1 MAVRS
6 SDDFIALYSQIYFA
20 CHTRHVHDPESG
32 TRVSA
37 RQASILSHLD
47 SVEPTPLS
55 QLASHMGVTVSTMS
69 IAVDRLVRQGYVV
82 RDRAESDGRV
92 RHVRLTAA
100 GERLRAAQKV
110 LDARLVRAML
120 SRLSPADRRDA
131 LRGLELL
138 GAAAREQTKERRS
151 DQPTAPSAPLT
162 VTNLVSHGARY
173 ALGARDHRPASL
185 VVVLIVCVVGY
196 VLPKSHVASVSARFA
211 APPDSIWTS
220 LTDVAAFP
228 QWRPGLSQRRAPA

>member
-6 SDDFIALYSQIYFA
+6 SDDFITLYSQIYFA

-82 RDRAESDGRV
+82 RDRAESDARV
-92 RHVRLTAA
+92 RHVRLTTA

-110 LDARLVRAML
+110 LEPQLVRAML
-120 SRLSPADRRDA
+120 SRLSPAERRDA

-138 GAAAREQTKERRS
+138 GKAAREQTKERRS
-151 DQPTAPSAPLT
+151 NQP
-162 VTNLVSHGARY
+162 
-173 ALGARDHRPASL
+173 
-185 VVVLIVCVVGY
+185 
-196 VLPKSHVASVSARFA
+196 LPRQ
-211 APPDSIWTS
+211 P
-220 LTDVAAFP
+220 
-228 QWRPGLSQRRAPA
+228 R

>member
-6 SDDFIALYSQIYFA
+6 SDDFITLYSQIYFA

-82 RDRAESDGRV
+82 RDRAESDARV
-92 RHVRLTAA
+92 RHVRLTTA
-100 GERLRAAQKV
+100 GERLRAAQTV
-110 LDARLVRAML
+110 LEPQLVRAML
-120 SRLSPADRRDA
+120 SRLSPAERRDA

-138 GAAAREQTKERRS
+138 GTAAREQTKERRS
-151 DQPTAPSAPLT
+151 NQP
-162 VTNLVSHGARY
+162 
-173 ALGARDHRPASL
+173 
-185 VVVLIVCVVGY
+185 
-196 VLPKSHVASVSARFA
+196 LPR
-211 APPDSIWTS
+211 
-220 LTDVAAFP
+220 
-228 QWRPGLSQRRAPA
+228 QRR

>member
-6 SDDFIALYSQIYFA
+6 SDDFITLYSQIYFA

-37 RQASILSHLD
+37 RQASILSHVD

-82 RDRAESDGRV
+82 RDRAESDARV
-92 RHVRLTAA
+92 RHVRLTTA
-100 GERLRAAQKV
+100 GERLRATQKV
-110 LDARLVRAML
+110 LEPRLVRAML
-120 SRLSPADRRDA
+120 SRLSPTERRDA

-138 GAAAREQTKERRS
+138 GTAAREQTKERRS
-151 DQPTAPSAPLT
+151 NQP
-162 VTNLVSHGARY
+162 
-173 ALGARDHRPASL
+173 
-185 VVVLIVCVVGY
+185 
-196 VLPKSHVASVSARFA
+196 LPR
-211 APPDSIWTS
+211 
-220 LTDVAAFP
+220 
-228 QWRPGLSQRRAPA
+228 QRR

>member
-6 SDDFIALYSQIYFA
+6 SDDFIAAYSQIYFA

-82 RDRAESDGRV
+82 RDRAESDARV
-92 RHVRLTAA
+92 RHVRLTPA
-100 GERLRAAQKV
+100 GERLRSAQKV
-110 LDARLVRAML
+110 LEPRLVRAML
-120 SRLSPADRRDA
+120 SHLSPADRRAA

-138 GAAAREQTKERRS
+138 GSAAREQTKERRS
-151 DQPTAPSAPLT
+151 DQP
-162 VTNLVSHGARY
+162 
-173 ALGARDHRPASL
+173 
-185 VVVLIVCVVGY
+185 
-196 VLPKSHVASVSARFA
+196 LPR
-211 APPDSIWTS
+211 
-220 LTDVAAFP
+220 
-228 QWRPGLSQRRAPA
+228 QRR

>member
-6 SDDFIALYSQIYFA
+6 SVEFIDLYSQIFFA

-47 SVEPTPLS
+47 TVDPTPLS

-82 RDRAESDGRV
+82 RDRAESDARV

-100 GERLRAAQKV
+100 GERLRAAQRV
-110 LDARLVRAML
+110 LDPRLVRAML

-138 GAAAREQTKERRS
+138 GAAAREQARERRS
-151 DQPTAPSAPLT
+151 DQP
-162 VTNLVSHGARY
+162 
-173 ALGARDHRPASL
+173 
-185 VVVLIVCVVGY
+185 
-196 VLPKSHVASVSARFA
+196 LPR
-211 APPDSIWTS
+211 
-220 LTDVAAFP
+220 
-228 QWRPGLSQRRAPA
+228 QRR

>member
-82 RDRAESDGRV
+82 RDRAESDARV
-92 RHVRLTAA
+92 RHVRLTTA

-110 LDARLVRAML
+110 LEPQLVRAML
-120 SRLSPADRRDA
+120 SRLSPAERRDA

-138 GAAAREQTKERRS
+138 GTAAREQTKERRTN
-151 DQPTAPSAPLT
+151 QP
-162 VTNLVSHGARY
+162 
-173 ALGARDHRPASL
+173 
-185 VVVLIVCVVGY
+185 
-196 VLPKSHVASVSARFA
+196 LPR
-211 APPDSIWTS
+211 
-220 LTDVAAFP
+220 
-228 QWRPGLSQRRAPA
+228 QRR

>member
-6 SDDFIALYSQIYFA
+6 SDDFIDLYSQIYFA

-55 QLASHMGVTVSTMS
+55 QLATHMGVTVSTMS
-69 IAVDRLVRQGYVV
+69 ISIDRLVRQGYVV
-82 RDRAESDGRV
+82 RDRAETDARV
-92 RHVRLTAA
+92 RHVRLTQA

-110 LDARLVRAML
+110 LDPRLVRAML
-120 SRLSPADRRDA
+120 SRLSPADRSDA

-138 GAAAREQTKERRS
+138 GAAARDQVKARRE
-151 DQPTAPSAPLT
+151 DE
-162 VTNLVSHGARY
+162 G
-173 ALGARDHRPASL
+173 
-185 VVVLIVCVVGY
+185 
-196 VLPKSHVASVSARFA
+196 
-211 APPDSIWTS
+211 
-220 LTDVAAFP
+220 
-228 QWRPGLSQRRAPA
+228 GLAVRRQR

>member
-6 SDDFIALYSQIYFA
+6 SDDFITLYSQIYFA

-82 RDRAESDGRV
+82 RDRAESDARV
-92 RHVRLTAA
+92 RHVRLTTA

-110 LDARLVRAML
+110 LEPRLVRAML
-120 SRLSPADRRDA
+120 SRLSPAERRDA

-138 GAAAREQTKERRS
+138 GKAAREQTKERRS
-151 DQPTAPSAPLT
+151 NQP
-162 VTNLVSHGARY
+162 
-173 ALGARDHRPASL
+173 
-185 VVVLIVCVVGY
+185 
-196 VLPKSHVASVSARFA
+196 LPRQ
-211 APPDSIWTS
+211 P
-220 LTDVAAFP
+220 
-228 QWRPGLSQRRAPA
+228 R

>member
-6 SDDFIALYSQIYFA
+6 SNDFIALYSQIYFA

-82 RDRAESDGRV
+82 RDRAESDARV
-92 RHVRLTAA
+92 RHVRLTTA

-110 LDARLVRAML
+110 LEPQLVRAML
-120 SRLSPADRRDA
+120 SRLSPAERRDA

-138 GAAAREQTKERRS
+138 GTAAREQTKERRS
-151 DQPTAPSAPLT
+151 NQP
-162 VTNLVSHGARY
+162 
-173 ALGARDHRPASL
+173 
-185 VVVLIVCVVGY
+185 
-196 VLPKSHVASVSARFA
+196 LPR
-211 APPDSIWTS
+211 
-220 LTDVAAFP
+220 
-228 QWRPGLSQRRAPA
+228 QRR

>member
-6 SDDFIALYSQIYFA
+6 SDDFITLYSQIYFA

-82 RDRAESDGRV
+82 RDRAESDARV
-92 RHVRLTAA
+92 RHVRLTTA

-110 LDARLVRAML
+110 LEPQLVRAML
-120 SRLSPADRRDA
+120 SRLSPTERRDA

-138 GAAAREQTKERRS
+138 GTAAREQTKERRS
-151 DQPTAPSAPLT
+151 NQP
-162 VTNLVSHGARY
+162 
-173 ALGARDHRPASL
+173 
-185 VVVLIVCVVGY
+185 
-196 VLPKSHVASVSARFA
+196 LPR
-211 APPDSIWTS
+211 
-220 LTDVAAFP
+220 
-228 QWRPGLSQRRAPA
+228 QRR

>member
-6 SDDFIALYSQIYFA
+6 SDDFIDLYSQIYFA
-20 CHTRHVHDPESG
+20 CHTRHVHDPDSG

-55 QLASHMGVTVSTMS
+55 QLATHLGVTVSTMS

-82 RDRAESDGRV
+82 RDRAETDARV
-92 RHVRLTAA
+92 RHIRLTQA

-110 LDARLVRAML
+110 LEPRLVRAML
-120 SRLSPADRRDA
+120 SHLSPADRKAA

-138 GAAAREQTKERRS
+138 GSAAREQVKTRR
-151 DQPTAPSAPLT
+151 D
-162 VTNLVSHGARY
+162 
-173 ALGARDHRPASL
+173 DE
-185 VVVLIVCVVGY
+185 
-196 VLPKSHVASVSARFA
+196 
-211 APPDSIWTS
+211 
-220 LTDVAAFP
+220 
-228 QWRPGLSQRRAPA
+228 GLAVRRQQR

>member
-6 SDDFIALYSQIYFA
+6 SNDFIALYSQIYFA

-47 SVEPTPLS
+47 TVDPTPLS

-82 RDRAESDGRV
+82 RDRAEADARV
-92 RHVRLTAA
+92 RHVRLTPA

-110 LDARLVRAML
+110 LEPRLVRAML
-120 SRLSPADRRDA
+120 SHLSPADRRDA

-138 GAAAREQTKERRS
+138 GSAAREQTKHRQS
-151 DQPTAPSAPLT
+151 DQP
-162 VTNLVSHGARY
+162 
-173 ALGARDHRPASL
+173 
-185 VVVLIVCVVGY
+185 
-196 VLPKSHVASVSARFA
+196 LPR
-211 APPDSIWTS
+211 
-220 LTDVAAFP
+220 
-228 QWRPGLSQRRAPA
+228 QRR

>member
-1 MAVRS
+1 MNRNKHRRRLASSPIPDPASLNLLCIDKAKYLVHPTQCMAVRS
-6 SDDFIALYSQIYFA
+6 SDDFITLYSQIYFA

-37 RQASILSHLD
+37 RQASILSHVD

-82 RDRAESDGRV
+82 RDRAESDARV
-92 RHVRLTAA
+92 RHVRLTTA

-110 LDARLVRAML
+110 LEPQLVRAML
-120 SRLSPADRRDA
+120 SRLSPTERRDA

-138 GAAAREQTKERRS
+138 GKAAREQTKERRS
-151 DQPTAPSAPLT
+151 NQP
-162 VTNLVSHGARY
+162 
-173 ALGARDHRPASL
+173 
-185 VVVLIVCVVGY
+185 
-196 VLPKSHVASVSARFA
+196 LPRQ
-211 APPDSIWTS
+211 P
-220 LTDVAAFP
+220 
-228 QWRPGLSQRRAPA
+228 R